1 MKRFKIVSCVGAV
14 CALAVLASAA
24 EDKTSVQQDRTER
37 ISKGLDAA
45 MHKANEMIGASV
57 QNKSGEK
64 LGTVRD
70 LAFEMPS
77 GKLGYLIVAS
87 GGILGLGSEYHAV
100 PPKTFS
106 HENSTPR
113 VLAVDIA
120 KDRWDASPKFKKDQL
135 TSLNTHRDEIDKY
148 FTDAVQKDEVK
159 AEAKLGD
166 AKAEVKVKTPD
177 ISATT
182 KGDSDA
188 TLQLASELIGKQVVT
203 KQYEDVGKISDL
215 LVNMKDSK
223 VAFAIIS
230 TGTLLKPADT
240 RYAVSPENLSPG
252 TEKNK
257 ITLNTD
263 RAALDSAPMFDP
275 ARVQTEG
282 KTSGSAGI
290 FKYQDRETAA
300 RAEVKTDDNKK
311 PSDVISASAD
321 SKATAFSLIKEGNR
335 YVGEQAKDK
344 VVQIRSEKSVSGVQP
359 SVWYV
364 VFYDPTA
371 ALKATEV
378 KFSNGQMIDVK
389 RPLRL
394 LEATS
399 SKTSDPLDRDKL
411 KIDSDKALET
421 AMNESPL
428 KGANITASEMRLQRE
443 GSIPTWR
450 IEFWGAKAAD
460 SKSDVSLGTVSLSAE
475 DGKVTKTDLKTNRID

>member
-1 MKRFKIVSCVGAV
+1 
-14 CALAVLASAA
+14 
-24 EDKTSVQQDRTER
+24 
-37 ISKGLDAA
+37 
-45 MHKANEMIGASV
+45 
-57 QNKSGEK
+57 
-64 LGTVRD
+64 
-70 LAFEMPS
+70 
-77 GKLGYLIVAS
+77 
-87 GGILGLGSEYHAV
+87 
-100 PPKTFS
+100 
-106 HENSTPR
+106 
-113 VLAVDIA
+113 
-120 KDRWDASPKFKKDQL
+120 
-135 TSLNTHRDEIDKY
+135 
-148 FTDAVQKDEVK
+148 
-159 AEAKLGD
+159 
-166 AKAEVKVKTPD
+166 
-177 ISATT
+177 
-182 KGDSDA
+182 
-188 TLQLASELIGKQVVT
+188 VT
-203 KQYEDVGKISDL
+203 KQNEDVGKISDL

-263 RAALDSAPMFDP
+263 RAALDRAPMFDP

-399 SKTSDPLDRDKL
+399 SKTSEPLDRDKL

-421 AMNESPL
+421 AMNESIL

-443 GSIPTWR
+443 GVIPTWR